1 MIEIKEK
8 LYRAVKRSKPDT
20 LNAKN
25 KATSALF
32 KGEKGIS
39 VDRDMGRAETEVIDA
54 LKKHFKERC
63 KAIVTFPARECKE
76 NGILIVPTPSQGNV
90 FHAELYDGE
99 ERNEL
104 TSVQCLILA
113 DISTTVYYNNEIQW
127 TNAS

>member
-1 MIEIKEK
+1 MIEKKEN

-20 LNAKN
+20 LDAKN

-39 VDRDMGRAETEVIDA
+39 VDRDMGRVETEVIDA
-54 LKKHFKERC
+54 LRKRFKARC
-63 KAIVTFPARECKE
+63 KAIVTFPARVCKDY
-76 NGILIVPTPSQGNV
+76 GILIIPTPSQENA

-99 ERNEL
+99 DRNEL

-113 DISTTVYYNNEIQW
+113 DTSTTIYYDNEIHW